1 MAEGTGSSLLDRIV
15 ARKRQEID
23 ILEKS
28 GPGDWQSQSAPLD
41 FYSALKRPG
50 GRLRS
55 ATATSREAGM
65 DVESARKPGDA
76 NSDYLPLN
84 RAIISESKK
93 ASPSMGLIRPDYD
106 PITIAETYATLGA
119 SCLSVLTDEPFFQGS
134 IEHLKLARQAGIPVL
149 RKDFLIHRLQIEQS
163 RAIQADSFL
172 LIVRLLDDN
181 TLGDLLSYGRSLNM
195 EPLVEVHSE
204 AELIRACDSGA
215 RIIGVN
221 HRDLDTLEMDLSLS
235 SRLAPVLRKKNPEA
249 VFIAESGIENPET
262 LKEMSDYADGFLIG
276 TSLMRS
282 PSIEEAWKHLF
293 GPSSSPS
300 S

>member
-106 PITIAETYATLGA
+106 PITIAETYATLADITKEITVSQDG
-119 SCLSVLTDEPFFQGS
+119 SVRPSKRTQ
-134 IEHLKLARQAGIPVL
+134 
-149 RKDFLIHRLQIEQS
+149 
-163 RAIQADSFL
+163 
-172 LIVRLLDDN
+172 
-181 TLGDLLSYGRSLNM
+181 RSNKT
-195 EPLVEVHSE
+195 E
-204 AELIRACDSGA
+204 IRS
-215 RIIGVN
+215 
-221 HRDLDTLEMDLSLS
+221 
-235 SRLAPVLRKKNPEA
+235 
-249 VFIAESGIENPET
+249 
-262 LKEMSDYADGFLIG
+262 
-276 TSLMRS
+276 
-282 PSIEEAWKHLF
+282 
-293 GPSSSPS
+293 
-300 S
+300 